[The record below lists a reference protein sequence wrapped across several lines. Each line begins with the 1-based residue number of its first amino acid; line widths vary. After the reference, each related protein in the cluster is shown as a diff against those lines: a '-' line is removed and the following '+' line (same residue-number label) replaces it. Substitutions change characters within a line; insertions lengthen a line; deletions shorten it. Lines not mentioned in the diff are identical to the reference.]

1 METSVKKQ
9 GEWAVVKIKGRIQ
22 LEKTQLF
29 REACLKSLVQQ
40 KVIFVLDSLQFVG
53 STGMTEFFQCLT
65 DVQKLNQCG
74 VHIVGLSP
82 DFKRFVSY
90 TSASSL
96 QIYDTLDDVFKTP
109 TITATMTPDTN
120 EVVTGVMVAAEMIES
135 VLKDESGV

>member
-22 LEKTQLF
+22 LEKTQMF

-40 KVIFVLDSLQFVG
+40 KVIFVLDNLQFVG
-53 STGMTEFFQCLT
+53 STGMTEFFQCLS
-65 DVQKLNQCG
+65 DVQNMNQCG

-82 DFKRFVSY
+82 DFKRFVSF

-96 QIYDTLDDVFKTP
+96 RLHDNLEEAFRTP
-109 TITATMTPDTN
+109 MAHVEMAQETVPA
-120 EVVTGVMVAAEMIES
+120 VKAETENS
-135 VLKDESGV
+135 DF